1 MNIELVKILVRSKV
15 QCNSE
20 VAGLFTAEA
29 KKPDQLLEKNICMGL
44 VEFLKKDRAHFGG
57 GEGEW
62 QCIIGKNLAASLIY
76 ELHMLTFFDMP
87 DFGRSILVFKSG

>member
-1 MNIELVKILVRSKV
+1 MELV
-15 QCNSE
+15 
-20 VAGLFTAEA
+20 
-29 KKPDQLLEKNICMGL
+29 D
-44 VEFLKKDRAHFGG
+44 FLKKDKPHFGG

-87 DFGRSILVFKSG
+87 EYGRSILVFKSG

>member
-1 MNIELVKILVRSKV
+1 MNIELVMILVRSN
-15 QCNSE
+15 QYYDLD
-20 VAGLFTAEA
+20 VAELFTAEA

-44 VEFLKKDRAHFGG
+44 VEFLKKDKSHFGG